1 MNESIETIQRI
12 GQKLHHL
19 IRQRD
24 GLLRDRERLQQELG
38 QKQQQ
43 AEALAEKVMLLEDQV
58 SIRKNA
64 TMNMDDMSK
73 KEFEKRINGFIKDID
88 KVISHLQA

>member
-12 GQKLHHL
+12 GQKLHQL
-19 IRQRD
+19 IKQRD
-24 GLLRDRERLQQELG
+24 ALQRDKERLQQELG

-43 AEALAEKVMLLEDQV
+43 VDGLTEKLSHLEDQV
-58 SIRKNA
+58 SILKSA
-64 TMNMDDMSK
+64 TMQMDDKSK

-88 KVISHLQA
+88 KVVAHLEA